1 MNSIKVEKSFKNVMG
16 LGDIDYEFNLDLTE
30 KEALL
35 FKYDPNKLNSLKDC
49 KSLLQNKIIK
59 DKITISSRNNLINLL
74 LFINKTNKCSKIWLY
89 QENK

>member
-49 KSLLQNKIIK
+49 KSLLQVK
-59 DKITISSRNNLINLL
+59 
-74 LFINKTNKCSKIWLY
+74 
-89 QENK
+89 